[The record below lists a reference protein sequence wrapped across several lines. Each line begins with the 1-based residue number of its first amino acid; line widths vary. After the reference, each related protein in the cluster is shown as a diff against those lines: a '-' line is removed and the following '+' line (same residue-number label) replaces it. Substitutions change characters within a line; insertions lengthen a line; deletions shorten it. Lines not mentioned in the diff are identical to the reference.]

1 VNRLLLV
8 REPALRASVF
18 GDASGAVADLGTL
31 TPIAA
36 ALIVVNGLDA
46 GTVLVGAGAL
56 YVAAGLYFKVPVPVQ
71 PIKAAAAIAIAR
83 DLPPATI
90 GAAGLLLGLI
100 LVILSATGAAR
111 FLVRVFTRPIVRGLQ
126 LGVGLLLLN
135 SALHL
140 SKAPVG
146 PWTWTAVAL
155 TALLLVVAARNRR
168 WPLAL
173 GIVAGGVLWSLFTG
187 PHTVSLSPELWHP
200 TFLAEVFQ
208 PGVLA
213 LALTLLVIPQIP
225 LTIGNAVV
233 AVTDLEHR
241 YYGEHARRV
250 NATSVTLSCGLANVV
265 VGSLGGMPLCHGSG
279 GLTAHYRSGARSYR
293 MNLLI
298 GVPLLILGLGFG
310 ATAFTALGLIPVA
323 VLAGLLAFTG
333 VMHSLLVAD
342 LRGYELTV
350 AIGMGAVGLW
360 TSNLAVSLGL
370 GVVLVW
376 LPSLLHEMRRR
387 RKREA
392 EAEGPSPKPSLR
404 RYEQPLV
411 DPHEEHT

>member
-1 VNRLLLV
+1 M
-8 REPALRASVF
+8 REPALRARVF
-18 GDASGAVADLGTL
+18 GDASGALADLGTL
-31 TPIAA
+31 VPIAA

-83 DLPPATI
+83 ELPPATI
-90 GAAGLLLGLI
+90 GAAGFLVGLI
-100 LVILSATGAAR
+100 LVTLSVTGAAR

-126 LGVGLLLLN
+126 LGVGLLLVK
-135 SALHL
+135 SALL
-140 SKAPVG
+140 LPEASAGV
-146 PWTWTAVAL
+146 WTWTAVAL
-155 TALLLVVAARNRR
+155 TALFLVIASRSRR

-173 GIVAGGVLWSLFTG
+173 GIVAGGVVWSLVAA
-187 PHTVSLSPELWHP
+187 PDAVSLSPELWRA
-200 TFLAEVFQ
+200 TLLTEVFD
-208 PGVLA
+208 PAVLA
-213 LALTLLVIPQIP
+213 SALTLLVIPQVP

-241 YYGEHARRV
+241 YYGDQARRV
-250 NATSVTLSCGLANVV
+250 SPTSVTLSGGLANVA
-265 VGSLGGMPLCHGSG
+265 VGSLGGMPMCHGSG

-298 GVPLLILGLGFG
+298 GVPLLVLGLGFG
-310 ATAFTALGLIPVA
+310 ATAFSALGLIPVA

-342 LRGYELTV
+342 LRGYELAV
-350 AIGMGAVGLW
+350 AVGMGAIGLW

-370 GVVLVW
+370 GLALVW
-376 LPSLLHEMRRR
+376 LPSLLKELRRR
-387 RKREA
+387 RKRAVEA
-392 EAEGPSPKPSLR
+392 SEPS
-404 RYEQPLV
+404 
-411 DPHEEHT
+411 